1 MKRILI
7 AGIGNIFFGDDG
19 FGVEVVQQ
27 LARRPWPEEV
37 QLMDAGIRSYDLAYA
52 LSSGF
57 DAAILLD
64 AAPRGAQPGT
74 VYLLELDRGEL
85 SRLANEVVNAHR
97 LDPAS
102 VLQMAERLGG
112 CPERLYLVGCEPAEL
127 EPPDGQAGLSQPVAA
142 AVSIAAEMTAALVAN
157 WLGSGIKQN
166 AGLSPA

>member
-19 FGVEVVQQ
+19 FGVEVLQQ

-74 VYLLELDRGEL
+74 VYLLELDSREL
-85 SRLANEVVNAHR
+85 SRMASEVLDGHR
-97 LDPAS
+97 LNPVS

-127 EPPDGQAGLSQPVAA
+127 EPPAGPGGLSEAVAA
-142 AVSIAAEMTAALVAN
+142 AVPQAIDMTVALVTS

-166 AGLSPA
+166 AGLRPA